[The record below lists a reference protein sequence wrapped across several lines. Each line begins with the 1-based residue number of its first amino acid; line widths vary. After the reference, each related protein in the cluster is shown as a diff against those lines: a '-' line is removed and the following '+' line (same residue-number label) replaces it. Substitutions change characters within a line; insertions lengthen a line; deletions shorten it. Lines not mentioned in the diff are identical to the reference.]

1 MIIFRSLL
9 VCLLFCAAY
18 HLTGQNDSSAFS
30 GIYSDGISNGFQ
42 TTRLELKPDRTFRL
56 LTQDPV
62 FTYTFK
68 TYENTGTWA
77 GNGKEII
84 LNPDKLPRKTSIE
97 LHEKANAQQDSI
109 TIQIHYALEEYEKE
123 QLRRNAPFEFQ
134 MLTVFINRKKT
145 YFNLVRSPQR
155 RICSFSHKV
164 KNQVIV
170 DSLNQFK
177 IARQDIHRLGV
188 YSYGFDDVRWFDVQ
202 NPNTNR
208 FEFNI
213 LQPVDVE
220 RMPRSKKVILK
231 KGKAYFYER
240 SGKVDT
246 SWVAN
251 GLTKK

>member
-1 MIIFRSLL
+1 MYKYRSLL
-9 VCLLFCAAY
+9 ACFWFCTRYLA
-18 HLTGQNDSSAFS
+18 GQNDLSAFT
-30 GIYSDGISNGFQ
+30 GIYSDGISDGFQ
-42 TTRLELKPDRTFRL
+42 TTRLELKADQTFRL

-84 LNPDKLPRKTSIE
+84 LNPDKLPRKTCIE
-97 LHEKANAQQDSI
+97 LHEEANAPQDSI
-109 TIQIHYALEEYEKE
+109 IIQIHYELEEYEKE
-123 QLRRNAPFEFQ
+123 QLKGRAPFEFQ
-134 MLTVFINRKKT
+134 MLTIFINGKKT
-145 YFNLVRSPQR
+145 FFNLVRAPQR

-188 YSYGFDDVRWFDVQ
+188 YTYGFDDVRWFGVQ
-202 NPNTNR
+202 NPDTNR
-208 FEFNI
+208 FEFTI
-213 LQPVDVE
+213 IQPVDVE
-220 RMPRSKKVILK
+220 RTPRSKKVVFK

-240 SGKVDT
+240 SGKVNT
-246 SWVAN
+246 SWMAN

>member
-1 MIIFRSLL
+1 M
-9 VCLLFCAAY
+9 
-18 HLTGQNDSSAFS
+18 TGQNDTSAFT
-30 GIYSDGISNGFQ
+30 GIYSDGISDGFQ

-68 TYENTGTWA
+68 TYENTGTWQEK
-77 GNGKEII
+77 GREVI
-84 LNPDKLPRKTSIE
+84 LNPEKSPRTPIVE
-97 LHEKANAQQDSI
+97 LHQKANDQQDSI
-109 TIQIHYALEEYEKE
+109 SIQIHYALEEYEKE
-123 QLRRNAPFEFQ
+123 QLKGRAPFEFQ
-134 MLTVFINRKKT
+134 MLTVFINKEKT

-155 RICSFSHKV
+155 RICSFAHKV

-188 YSYGFDDVRWFDVQ
+188 YSYGFEDVRWFDVQ
-202 NPNTNR
+202 NPNTNW

-220 RMPRSKKVILK
+220 RMPRSKKVIFK

-240 SGKVDT
+240 NGKVDT

-251 GLTKK
+251 ALTKK